1 MTRSKYYDRPMRGF
15 IDALRARLAQPL
27 PGLEAQLRMAPRPR
41 PGWDPHALP
50 SGLRAAAGLLLVYP
64 HDGAWH
70 LPLTLRGSTL
80 RHHTGQVSLP
90 GGRVDGDETFETAAL
105 RETFEEV
112 GVDPGVVEVLGR
124 LTPLHIPVS
133 GHLLHPI
140 VGVTSARPTFAIA
153 ADEVARLIEAP
164 LALLRAPE
172 TVTWERRERSPGVM
186 SEVPYFAV
194 DDTKV
199 WGATA
204 MVLAEFFAVLD
215 GIIDLPG

>member
-1 MTRSKYYDRPMRGF
+1 MRPF
-15 IDALRARLAQPL
+15 TDALRARLAQPL

-41 PGWDPHALP
+41 PGWDPNALP
-50 SGLRAAAGLLLVYP
+50 AGLRDAAGLLLVYP
-64 HDGAWH
+64 HEGAWR
-70 LPLTLRGSTL
+70 LPLTVRGSTL

-90 GGRVDGDETFETAAL
+90 GGRVDAGETFEAAAL
-105 RETFEEV
+105 REAFEEV
-112 GVDPGVVEVLGR
+112 GVDPGTVEVLGR

-140 VGVTSARPTFAIA
+140 VGVTSVRPRFALA
-153 ADEVARLIEAP
+153 AAEVERLLEAP
-164 LALLRAPE
+164 LVDLRAPA

-194 DDTKV
+194 DGAKV

-204 MVLAEFFAVLD
+204 MVLAEFLALLE
-215 GIIDLPG
+215 GIGEPWDVDE